1 MSTLTFPLT
10 PFENKARI
18 HAHVAFF
25 AYLVGLPL
33 GIGIARYL
41 RTFTSAWFWPHAIVN
56 FLLTGPLIFAAFALG
71 YQTTTASGLPH
82 FTDPHQK
89 VGLALLVL
97 YLIQVFLG
105 SFIHLVKFPR
115 FPGGRPLQNYI
126 HAVLGLAIVG
136 LAMWQTHYGL
146 WTEWA
151 LVTGNAHP
159 VNMRCRHFW
168 LAIVVEIALNPRHQI
183 VASLYALGLLLLP
196 RQFRQEANARRT
208 KNADVGQKNS
218 PEPLI

>member
-1 MSTLTFPLT
+1 MSAFVPPLT

-33 GIGIARYL
+33 GICIARYL
-41 RTFTSAWFWPHAIVN
+41 RTFTSAWFWPHAVVN

-71 YQTTTASGLPH
+71 YQTTAASGLPH

-105 SFIHLVKFPR
+105 CFIHLVKFPH
-115 FPGGRPLQNYI
+115 FPGGRPPQNYL
-126 HAVLGLAIVG
+126 HAVLGLAIVV

-146 WTEWA
+146 WTEWGFIT
-151 LVTGNAHP
+151 LNLHP

-168 LAIVVEIALNPRHQI
+168 LAIVVHQI

-218 PEPLI
+218 PQPLI

>member
-115 FPGGRPLQNYI
+115 FPGGRPPQNYL

-168 LAIVVEIALNPRHQI
+168 LAIVVI

-208 KNADVGQKNS
+208 KSADVGQKNS

>member
-1 MSTLTFPLT
+1 MSTLTTPLT

-41 RTFTSAWFWPHAIVN
+41 RTFTNAWFWPHAIVN

-82 FTDPHQK
+82 FTDPHQ
-89 VGLALLVL
+89 
-97 YLIQVFLG
+97 VFLG

-115 FPGGRPLQNYI
+115 FPGGRPPQNYL

-151 LVTGNAHP
+151 LVTGNVHP

-168 LAIVVEIALNPRHQI
+168 LAIVVII
-183 VASLYALGLLLLP
+183 ASLYALGLLLLP

-208 KNADVGQKNS
+208 KNADVGQKNT

>member
-1 MSTLTFPLT
+1 MSTFIPPLT

-41 RTFTSAWFWPHAIVN
+41 RTFISSWFWLHAIVN

-71 YQTTTASGLPH
+71 YQTTTAS
-82 FTDPHQK
+82 

-105 SFIHLVKFPR
+105 CCIHLVKFPR
-115 FPGGRPLQNYI
+115 FPGGRPPQNYL
-126 HAVLGLAIVG
+126 HAVLGLAIVV

-146 WTEWA
+146 WTEWGFIT
-151 LVTGNAHP
+151 LNLHP

-168 LAIVVEIALNPRHQI
+168 LAIVVVCSVFSCFIRLYPSHSLSNPPPFFFSFVTSPGKSRSPD
-183 VASLYALGLLLLP
+183 AS
-196 RQFRQEANARRT
+196 
-208 KNADVGQKNS
+208 D
-218 PEPLI
+218 PEPEEY